1 MQSALFIPISSF
13 FLILGQLYEEFVLGK
28 NELGLLSDKGEEAAE
43 DEMGPD
49 ETSKLVAGKKS
60 KSTRRSVVE
69 IDEVF
74 SRKYEANRRMSSDI
88 SIVNGVSI
96 VNPFETA
103 TDAELM
109 KKLSHDKQEWE
120 HLLRLDEELDNV
132 EMKE

>member
-1 MQSALFIPISSF
+1 M
-13 FLILGQLYEEFVLGK
+13 GK